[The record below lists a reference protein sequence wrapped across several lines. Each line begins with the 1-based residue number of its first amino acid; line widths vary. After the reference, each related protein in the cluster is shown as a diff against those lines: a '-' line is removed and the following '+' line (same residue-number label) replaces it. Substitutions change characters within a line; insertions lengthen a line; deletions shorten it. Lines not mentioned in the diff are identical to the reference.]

1 MCVYCYL
8 KFLEDINLLNS
19 YQCHIFDFI
28 QIALKY
34 LEMDS
39 TVALLMINFFSIFFL
54 YFLVL
59 SDILLE
65 SSGSRRHV
73 TSDIPGIL
81 SDAAGPCMVPSEAH
95 QPFFSSC
102 MKLQLSSI
110 IMPCT
115 L

>member
-1 MCVYCYL
+1 MSTQNNADCLIAYLMVCVCIVTWSFL
-8 KFLEDINLLNS
+8 KILTCWIPISATVL
-19 YQCHIFDFI
+19 IFDFI

-39 TVALLMINFFSIFFL
+39 TVALLMINFLASSFFI

-95 QPFFSSC
+95 
-102 MKLQLSSI
+102 
-110 IMPCT
+110 
-115 L
+115 

>member
-73 TSDIPGIL
+73 TSDIPWIL

-95 QPFFSSC
+95 QPFFFI
-102 MKLQLSSI
+102 LYEIAAL
-110 IMPCT
+110 
-115 L
+115 